1 MFTNAQ
7 KVQPIVQEGNRL
19 SCGPAHVDV
28 SCCLS
33 EFEQDAKHDIQQI
46 LSLVVSLQTVAVA
59 IKKLWS

>member
-1 MFTNAQ
+1 MRRKFRALG
-7 KVQPIVQEGNRL
+7 QERDRL
-19 SCGPAHVDV
+19 SCGPAHVDA

-46 LSLVVSLQTVAVA
+46 LSLVASLQTVAVA